1 MFNIGGKK
9 YSTRPGDPRV
19 ERILNS
25 SGPETDL
32 IAAAYA
38 NSTWDRLI
46 CVLNTVEK
54 CQEDIGMRFAWPLN
68 ETAISYFISWSS
80 FAKKHSPNTTTTYLS
95 MIKLIHDLRRI
106 DISACN
112 SFISRTLLRGAEN
125 LHFYE
130 PKPAQNKKVQILPL
144 LELIGYEISLENWS
158 IKSKSVV
165 WTALL
170 LGFWG
175 SFRFEELLMKDESSF
190 HAMETLL
197 WSDL

>member
-1 MFNIGGKK
+1 
-9 YSTRPGDPRV
+9 V

-54 CQEDIGMRFAWPLN
+54 CQEDIGMRIAWPLN

-80 FAKKHSPNTTTTYLS
+80 FVKKHSPNTTTTYLS

-106 DISACN
+106 DSSACN
-112 SFISRTLLRGAEN
+112 SFISRTLLRRAEN

-130 PKPAQNKKVQILPL
+130 PKPAQNKKVMTLPL
-144 LELIGYEISLENWS
+144 LELIGHEISIENWS

-175 SFRFEELLMKDESSF
+175 SFRFEELLTKDESSF
-190 HAMETLL
+190 HMMGLYFGLT
-197 WSDL
+197 